1 MTPVRVDVVSIFPDY
16 LAPLDLSLI
25 GKARRDGILDV
36 RVHDLRDFAH
46 DRHRTV
52 DDSPFGGGAGM
63 VMKPEPW
70 AEALDAVVASGP
82 GGRGRRAAPA
92 RARPGRGAVHA
103 RRWHARW
110 REEPWLAFACGRYE
124 GLDERVYEHAA
135 DRMPVTVVSLG
146 DYVLNGGEVAVLAM
160 VEAVGRLLPGVVGNA
175 ESLVEESHEDGL
187 LEYPVYTRPA
197 SWDDA
202 GTVREVPA
210 GAALRRPRRDRRAGG
225 TSSASSAPPPGDPTC
240 CRSSA
245 TTGAL
250 ADLDVRVAV
259 PADAAELLVLQR
271 ACWVRE
277 GLAARGR
284 WVVPPLAEE
293 LDDVA
298 ARAGGVDD
306 VRRARA
312 SADGAP
318 GRLVASVRARRHP
331 DDATRWEV
339 GRLMVAPDLQG
350 RGLGRELLALAES
363 LAPADGH
370 RLRAHHRGA
379 RGGQPAPLQAGGLPA
394 GDGRAH
400 PAGHRRPRQAPPLTP
415 TFPPDPGTFTFAPER
430 KWCEPEG
437 SGAELG
443 DGRPG
448 QGCSEALRS
457 SGSSR
462 A

>member
-1 MTPVRVDVVSIFPDY
+1 MTPVRVDVVSIFPEY

-70 AEALDAVVASGP
+70 AEALDAVVATGP
-82 GGRGRRAAPA
+82 GGEAAVPHLVVPGPGGVPFSQALA
-92 RARPGRGAVHA
+92 RSLAD
-103 RRWHARW
+103 
-110 REEPWLAFACGRYE
+110 EPWLAFACGRYE

-202 GTVREVPA
+202 GT
-210 GAALRRPRRDRRAGG
+210 GATCPPCCCPVTTGRSPPGG
-225 TSSASSAPPPGDPTC
+225 TRSASSARPPGAPTC
-240 CRSSA
+240 CRASA
-245 TTGAL
+245 TAGAL
-250 ADLDVRVAV
+250 ADLDVRVAT

-277 GLAARGR
+277 GLASLGR
-284 WVVPPLAEE
+284 WVVPPLVEE
-293 LDDVA
+293 L
-298 ARAGGVDD
+298 RRRRGRPGGVDD
-306 VRRARA
+306 VCRARA
-312 SADGAP
+312 VRGRFTRAPGRVGTWAGAP
-318 GRLVASVRARRHP
+318 GRCDLLGGG
-331 DDATRWEV
+331 RW
-339 GRLMVAPDLQG
+339 
-350 RGLGRELLALAES
+350 
-363 LAPADGH
+363 
-370 RLRAHHRGA
+370 
-379 RGGQPAPLQAGGLPA
+379 
-394 GDGRAH
+394 
-400 PAGHRRPRQAPPLTP
+400 RRPT
-415 TFPPDPGTFTFAPER
+415 
-430 KWCEPEG
+430 
-437 SGAELG
+437 
-443 DGRPG
+443 
-448 QGCSEALRS
+448 
-457 SGSSR
+457 SR
-462 A
+462 AEAWAGSCSRWPSRWPRQG